1 MTLNE
6 ILADIKS
13 DRVKDVIFD
22 SDTYNEMDDQ
32 YAIAYALGSP
42 CINVLSINAA
52 LFHNGRSES
61 FTDGMEK
68 SYEEI
73 GRVLKVCHCD
83 GTVDTFKGCP
93 TPISESPDFA
103 PVDSPASRSIIKT
116 AHAAEDI
123 VYILTTGACT
133 NVASAIMLDPSVKD
147 KICVI
152 WLGGHCLEHPDLGE
166 FNLIQ
171 DYRAG
176 QYLLDCGVPV
186 ILLPACGA
194 EGHGTQMLR
203 VDDEQLKVMRG
214 TSDAAVFFRDT
225 LPDEFRAETIEYAGR
240 FERIIWDIAAPAVL
254 SVPDAFEFSVIPAP
268 IFEDSGRYAFDA
280 MRHKI
285 IYMEKLDPA
294 AVIKDAF
301 ESIDRL

>member
-13 DRVKDVIFD
+13 DRVKNVIFD
-22 SDTYNEMDDQ
+22 SDTFNEMDDQ
-32 YAIAYALGSP
+32 YAIAHALGSP
-42 CINVLSINAA
+42 RINVLSINAA
-52 LFHNGRSES
+52 LFNNHRSES
-61 FTDGMEK
+61 FADGMEK

-73 GRVLKVCHCD
+73 GRVLNVCHRT

-103 PVDSPASRSIIKT
+103 PVDSPAVRSIIKT
-116 AHAAEDI
+116 AHETDDI

-133 NVASAIMLDPSVKD
+133 NVSSAIMTDPSIME

-152 WLGGHCLEHPDLGE
+152 WLGGHCLEHPNVNE
-166 FNLIQ
+166 FNLMQ

-176 QYLLDCGVPV
+176 QYLLNCGVPL
-186 ILLPACGA
+186 ILLPAFGA
-194 EGHGTQMLR
+194 DGHGTQMLR
-203 VDDEQLKVMRG
+203 VDDEQLSVMKG
-214 TSDAAVFFRDT
+214 SSDAVIFFRDT
-225 LPDEFRAETIEYAGR
+225 LPDEFRAETVEYAGR

-254 SVPDAFEFSVIPAP
+254 SVPDAFEFSIIPAP
-268 IFEDSGRYAFDA
+268 IFDESCRYSFDV

-294 AVIKDAF
+294 AVIRDAF